1 MDLGGSQLCGMLRLS
16 FSQVVGVTGRL
27 GAPLSRKVVV
37 ALGEH
42 WAGGQF
48 ETDVRAGRL
57 QRQHSST
64 LILIRP
70 RGFVGAITR
79 REKRKRGCREKSWQT
94 AGRLVDKKYK
104 ETDRRWLMT
113 AYIPNAQVHF
123 PELCT
128 TNPQLHMHPKPTHPL
143 SQRRQMPWL
152 LSKAQTQFTE
162 SRSKHHKH
170 PSRSIF
176 SSVTQLLLSIPP
188 LKMALSNRGSQKDLR
203 LPSIFAKLFP
213 PTKLQRGTGVDHVTS
228 SQPRGLLFRLC
239 THLSRCGGACNDDST
254 TVGVAWR

>member
-57 QRQHSST
+57 QRQHSSA

-104 ETDRRWLMT
+104 ETDRRWVDDGL
-113 AYIPNAQVHF
+113 Y
-123 PELCT
+123 
-128 TNPQLHMHPKPTHPL
+128 PKRPSTFSRTLYHQPATSHAPKTHPPSVSTTSDAL
-143 SQRRQMPWL
+143 AVIQGSNTIHRVQIQTPQTPESIHL
-152 LSKAQTQFTE
+152 LLGDTT
-162 SRSKHHKH
+162 
-170 PSRSIF
+170 
-176 SSVTQLLLSIPP
+176 SSVHPP
-188 LKMALSNRGSQKDLR
+188 PKNGPQ
-203 LPSIFAKLFP
+203 
-213 PTKLQRGTGVDHVTS
+213 Q
-228 SQPRGLLFRLC
+228 
-239 THLSRCGGACNDDST
+239 
-254 TVGVAWR
+254 